1 MPCPPFKFPARTL
14 SPVMSQTLSEP
25 VLHNTPPPEPAPLR
39 RRSWSP
45 WFKGLVALLLLL
57 WLADVGISLLIRHTR
72 LQRRLTAKLETVFGR
87 SVEVGSYDFSLWGGP
102 TLQAHSVTFG
112 EDPRFGHE
120 YFLRA
125 DSLTVRLRWQSFFR
139 GHMELGAIA
148 LEHPSL
154 NLVRNSEGDWN
165 VAEWLPKSANAAPS
179 SSTAPAVRF
188 GRIDVTSGRINF
200 KRDDEKLPFALTD
213 VNGYIEPDRAGRW
226 TLNLEAV
233 PARAAV
239 LLQQAGT
246 IRVSGHVGGTS
257 SRLRPAVL
265 DLAWDEAS
273 LSDLLHLAHGYD
285 FGVRGD
291 LGLVVHA
298 ETEGSN
304 WVLQGRAELRRLH
317 RWDFAVRPD
326 NPAVNV
332 NAKMILYPL
341 ASGLDITEATIEAP
355 HSWARADAHFA
366 WPSPEEA
373 KIAPA
378 ILAVATPAQFEVTQ
392 SQLDLNDV
400 LAWIRAFRSN
410 VAPDIALRGSAS
422 VRAGFSAWPLR
433 LTSAAA
439 AIANV
444 NLTSPALRVP
454 AHLSQAQFR
463 YDHEMFTLQPATVSY
478 GAADGSFRIEAIA
491 GSGQREFPTYRLS
504 GSLAQVRDLVATAGA
519 LGWNISRGWDL
530 AGPVRCDLRWQGAHF
545 PWQTQPLGTI
555 EWGGEPAGASLLT
568 PFLNQPVKQI
578 RARAEL
584 KVGVRHIA
592 LTSADAF
599 GARWTGTF
607 DRYEARRDDRHA
619 DAQPAAEWQFALSTD
634 TLSAAD
640 LDRWLNPRWRQSF
653 LDRVLPFLNSSSPA
667 NAVPEN
673 LGAQGRINIEDFAL
687 TPVALH
693 HLQSDVK
700 IGGRHIEVSRAA
712 AQFFG
717 GTLEGSLDA
726 QLTATPAYRLNLDYS
741 RVDIAALTA
750 AFPTLAD
757 LFTGSATGEF
767 SLESSGAARA
777 DLVSSLEC
785 RGNARITD
793 AQLQNINLLD
803 SAREAQPRPGSSSF
817 PAATA
822 IFSCS
827 NEKIIF
833 ERLRLTGAAQDVA
846 ATGSV
851 DFSRNLNFQLR
862 VLPGAGASAP
872 AHPAPNAAQLF
883 NLTGPIR
890 SPKLQAVNPSA
901 SRATEQE
908 TTEQRN

>member
-1 MPCPPFKFPARTL
+1 
-14 SPVMSQTLSEP
+14 MSQTLREIE
-25 VLHNTPPPEPAPLR
+25 LHTTPFDAARPR
-39 RRSWSP
+39 RRAWSR
-45 WFKGLVALLLLL
+45 WAKSLIVLLIFL
-57 WLADVGISLLIRHTR
+57 WLADLGVSLLIRHTR
-72 LQRRLTAKLETVFGR
+72 LQRTLTARLESVFGR

-102 TLQAHSVTFG
+102 TLLAHSVTFG

-148 LEHPSL
+148 LESPSL
-154 NLVRNSEGDWN
+154 NLVRNREGDWN
-165 VAEWLPKSANAAPS
+165 VAEWLPKSVGGAPS
-179 SSTAPAVRF
+179 SSLPGPAVRF

-200 KRDDEKLPFALTD
+200 KRGDEKLPFALTD
-213 VNGYIEPDRAGRW
+213 VNGYMEPDRSGRW

-233 PARAAV
+233 PTRAAV

-265 DLAWDEAS
+265 DLAWDDAS

-298 ETEGSN
+298 ETEGDN
-304 WVLQGRAELRRLH
+304 WVLQSRAELRRLH
-317 RWDFAVRPD
+317 RWDFAARLD

-366 WPSPEEA
+366 WPSPAEPQFA
-373 KIAPA
+373 AQNVS
-378 ILAVATPAQFEVTQ
+378 VAASPAQFEITQ
-392 SQLDLNDV
+392 SQLDLGDV
-400 LAWIRAFRSN
+400 LAWIRAFHSN
-410 VAPDIALRGSAS
+410 VAPDVSLRGFAS
-422 VRAGFSAWPLR
+422 VRAGFSALPLH
-433 LTSAAA
+433 LTSGSG
-439 AIANV
+439 AIANAE
-444 NLTSPALRVP
+444 LASARLRVP
-454 AHLSQAQFR
+454 AHLIQALFH
-463 YDHEMFTLQPATVSY
+463 YDHEMFSLLPATISY
-478 GAADGSFRIEAIA
+478 GASEGAIHAEATA
-491 GSGQREFPTYRLS
+491 GASQREFPVYHLS
-504 GSLAQVRDLVATAGA
+504 GNLTQVRDLVATAGA

-530 AGPVRCDLRWQGAHF
+530 AGPVRCDLRWQGARF
-545 PWQTQPLGTI
+545 PWETQPIGTI

-578 RARAEL
+578 RARADL
-584 KVGVRHIA
+584 KPGLRHIA

-599 GARWTGTF
+599 GSRWTGTF
-607 DRYEARRDDRHA
+607 DRHDLATG
-619 DAQPAAEWQFALSTD
+619 WQFALSTD
-634 TLSAAD
+634 ALSVAD

-653 LDRVLPFLNSSSPA
+653 LDRMLPFLNSSSPA

-673 LGAQGRINIEDFAL
+673 LRAEGRITVEEFAL
-687 TPVALH
+687 APVALH
-693 HLQSDVK
+693 HLQSDVR
-700 IGGRHIEVSRAA
+700 IGGRHLEVSGAK

-726 QLTATPAYRLNLDYS
+726 QLTAAPSYRLNLDYS
-741 RVDIAALTA
+741 RVDLAALTA

-757 LFTGSATGEF
+757 LFAGSASGEF
-767 SLESSGAARA
+767 ALDSGGATRA

-793 AQLQNINLLD
+793 AKLQNINLLE
-803 SAREAQPRPGSSSF
+803 STREPESRPGTSSF
-817 PAATA
+817 PVATA
-822 IFSCS
+822 VFACG
-827 NEKIIF
+827 NGKIMF
-833 ERLRLTGAAQDVA
+833 QRLRFTGVAQDIA
-846 ATGSV
+846 ASGSV
-851 DFSRNLNFQLR
+851 DFSRNLNLQLR
-862 VLPGAGASAP
+862 VLPAAGAIGA
-872 AHPAPNAAQLF
+872 AHPAATAQLF
-883 NLTGPIR
+883 QLTGPI
-890 SPKLQAVNPSA
+890 SAPAFEPVNPSA
-901 SRATEQE
+901 SRAAEQE
-908 TTEQRN
+908 TK

>member
-1 MPCPPFKFPARTL
+1 
-14 SPVMSQTLSEP
+14 MSQTLSE
-25 VLHNTPPPEPAPLR
+25 LETHSTPLDAARPR
-39 RRSWSP
+39 RRAWSRWTK
-45 WFKGLVALLLLL
+45 WFVCLLILL
-57 WLADVGISLLIRHTR
+57 WLADLGVSLLIRHTR
-72 LQRRLTAKLETVFGR
+72 LQRRLTARLEAVFGR

-102 TLQAHSVTFG
+102 TLQAHSVIFG

-148 LEHPSL
+148 LESPSL

-165 VAEWLPKSANAAPS
+165 VAEWLPKSAGPASPS
-179 SSTAPAVRF
+179 VPGPAVRF
-188 GRIDVTSGRINF
+188 GRIDVASGRINF
-200 KRDDEKLPFALTD
+200 KRGDEKLPFALTN
-213 VNGYIEPDRAGRW
+213 VNGYMEPDRSGRW

-233 PARAAV
+233 PTRAAV

-265 DLAWDEAS
+265 DLAWSQAS

-298 ETEGSN
+298 ETQGDN
-304 WVLQGRAELRRLH
+304 WALQGRAELRRLH
-317 RWDFAVRPD
+317 RWDFAARTD

-355 HSWARADAHFA
+355 HSFARADAHFA
-366 WPSPEEA
+366 WPSAAEPQLEA
-373 KIAPA
+373 PSTS
-378 ILAVATPAQFEVTQ
+378 ATTSPAQFEITQ
-392 SQLDLNDV
+392 SQLDLSDV
-400 LAWIRAFRSN
+400 LAWIRAFHSD
-410 VAPDIALRGSAS
+410 VAADVSLRGSAS
-422 VRAGFSAWPLR
+422 VRAGFSALPLQ
-433 LTSAAA
+433 LTSAAG
-439 AIANV
+439 AIANAE
-444 NLTSPALRVP
+444 LASARLRVP
-454 AHLSQAQFR
+454 AHLSQTQFR
-463 YDHEMFTLQPATVSY
+463 YDHEMFSLLPATVSY
-478 GAADGSFRIEAIA
+478 GSSEGAVHVDAIA
-491 GSGQREFPTYRLS
+491 GVGQREFPVYHLS
-504 GSLAQVRDLVATAGA
+504 GNLTQVRDLVATAGA

-530 AGPVRCDLRWQGAHF
+530 AGPVRCDLRWQGARF
-545 PWQTQPLGTI
+545 PWETQPVGTV
-555 EWGGEPAGASLLT
+555 EWGGEPVGASLLT

-584 KVGVRHIA
+584 KPGLRHIA

-607 DRYEARRDDRHA
+607 DRHDLATG
-619 DAQPAAEWQFALSTD
+619 WQFALSTD
-634 TLSAAD
+634 ALSASD

-653 LDRVLPFLNSSSPA
+653 LDRMLPFLNSSSPA

-673 LGAQGRINIEDFAL
+673 LRAEGRINIEEFAL
-687 TPVALH
+687 APVMFH

-700 IGGRHIEVSRAA
+700 IGGRHIEASSAK

-717 GTLEGSLDA
+717 GVLEGSLDA

-741 RVDIAALTA
+741 RVDLAALTA

-757 LFTGSATGEF
+757 LFAGSASGEF
-767 SLESSGAARA
+767 TLDSGGGTRA

-785 RGNARITD
+785 RGNARIAD
-793 AQLQNINLLD
+793 ARLQNINLLE
-803 SAREAQPRPGSSSF
+803 SMREADARPGVSAF

-822 IFSCS
+822 VWACG
-827 NEKIIF
+827 NGKIIF
-833 ERLRLTGAAQDVA
+833 QRLRFTGGAQDIA
-846 ATGSV
+846 ASGSV
-851 DFSRNLNFQLR
+851 DFSRNLNLR
-862 VLPGAGASAP
+862 LRSVPAGGATGTARP
-872 AHPAPNAAQLF
+872 AAGAAQLF
-883 NLTGPIR
+883 DLTGPVH
-890 SPKLQAVNPSA
+890 SPNFQRVNSPARRDDEAA
-901 SRATEQE
+901 STEP
-908 TTEQRN
+908 RN

>member
-1 MPCPPFKFPARTL
+1 
-14 SPVMSQTLSEP
+14 MSQTVSEP
-25 VLHNTPPPEPAPLR
+25 VLQTPPRESAPPQ
-39 RRSWSP
+39 RRSWTRWP
-45 WFKGLVALLLLL
+45 RWIVLFLVFL
-57 WLADVGISLLIRHTR
+57 WLADLGVSLLIRHTR
-72 LQRRLTAKLETVFGR
+72 LRRRLTARLESVFGR
-87 SVEVGSYDFSLWGGP
+87 SVEVGRYNFSLWGGP
-102 TLQAHSVTFG
+102 TLVAQSVTFG

-125 DSLTVRLRWQSFFR
+125 DSLRVRLRWQSFFR
-139 GHMELGAIA
+139 GHMEWGAIS
-148 LEHPSL
+148 LESPRL
-154 NLVRNSEGDWN
+154 NLVRNAEGDWN
-165 VAEWLPKSANAAPS
+165 VAEWLPKSAASAPP

-213 VNGYIEPDRAGRW
+213 VNGYIEPDRSGRW

-265 DLAWDEAS
+265 DLAWDDAS

-298 ETEGSN
+298 ETEGDN
-304 WVLQGRAELRRLH
+304 WALQGRAELRRLH
-317 RWDFAVRPD
+317 RWDFAARPD

-366 WPSPEEA
+366 WPAAEETDFKPKSPVA
-373 KIAPA
+373 
-378 ILAVATPAQFEVTQ
+378 ATPAQFEITQ
-392 SQLDLNDV
+392 SQVNLSDV
-400 LAWIRAFRSN
+400 LTWIRAFRSN
-410 VAPDIALRGSAS
+410 VAADIALRGSAR

-433 LTSAAA
+433 LTSAAGA
-439 AIANV
+439 LANV
-444 NLTSPALRVP
+444 NLSGTALRIP

-463 YDHEMFTLQPATVSY
+463 YDHEMFTLLPATVSY
-478 GAADGSFRIEAIA
+478 GATDGAFHVETIA
-491 GSGQREFPTYRLS
+491 SPGQREFPVYLLS
-504 GSLAQVRDLVATAGA
+504 GNLAQVRDLVATAGA

-530 AGPVRCDLRWQGAHF
+530 GGPVRCDLRWQGARF
-545 PWQTQPLGTI
+545 PWQTQPVGTI
-555 EWGGEPAGASLLT
+555 EWGGEPTGASLLT
-568 PFLNQPVKQI
+568 PFLNQPVMQI

-584 KVGVRHIA
+584 KPGLRHIA
-592 LTSADAF
+592 LSSAEAF

-607 DRYEARRDDRHA
+607 DRRDDRH
-619 DAQPAAEWQFALSTD
+619 DDVAAWQFALSAD
-634 TLSAAD
+634 ALSLAD

-653 LDRVLPFLNSSSPA
+653 LDRMLPFLNSSSPA

-673 LGAQGRINIEDFAL
+673 LRAEGRINIEELAL
-687 TPVALH
+687 EPMALH
-693 HLQSDVK
+693 HLQGDVK
-700 IGGRHIEVSRAA
+700 MGGRHIEVSRAT
-712 AQFFG
+712 AQFFAG
-717 GTLEGSLDA
+717 ALEGSLDA
-726 QLTATPAYRLNLDYS
+726 QLTATPVYRLNLDYS
-741 RVDIAALTA
+741 GVDLAALTA
-750 AFPTLAD
+750 AFPALAD
-757 LFTGSATGEF
+757 LFAGSASGEF
-767 SLESSGAARA
+767 ALDAGGASRG

-793 AQLQNINLLD
+793 AKLQNISLLE
-803 SAREAQPRPGSSSF
+803 STRAAEPRPGESSF
-817 PAATA
+817 PAASA
-822 IFSCS
+822 VFSCGDG
-827 NEKIIF
+827 KIIF
-833 ERLRLTGAAQDVA
+833 QRIRFTGAAQDVA
-846 ATGSV
+846 ASGFV
-851 DFSRNLNFQLR
+851 DFSRNLNLQLR
-862 VLPGAGASAP
+862 VIPAAGASNTPRP
-872 AHPAPNAAQLF
+872 AANAAQLF

-890 SPKLQAVNPSA
+890 SPNIQPVNPA
-901 SRATEQE
+901 ARRAAEQE

>member
-1 MPCPPFKFPARTL
+1 
-14 SPVMSQTLSEP
+14 MSQTLSELE
-25 VLHNTPPPEPAPLR
+25 LHSTPLDAARPR
-39 RRSWSP
+39 RRAWSRWTK
-45 WFKGLVALLLLL
+45 WFVCLLILL
-57 WLADVGISLLIRHTR
+57 WLADLGVSLLIRHTR
-72 LQRRLTAKLETVFGR
+72 LQRRLTARLEAVFGR

-102 TLQAHSVTFG
+102 TLQAHSVIFG

-148 LEHPSL
+148 LESPSL

-165 VAEWLPKSANAAPS
+165 VAEWLPKSAGPASPS
-179 SSTAPAVRF
+179 VPGPAVRF
-188 GRIDVTSGRINF
+188 GRIDVASGRINF
-200 KRDDEKLPFALTD
+200 KRGDEKLPFALTN
-213 VNGYIEPDRAGRW
+213 VNGYMEPDRSGRW

-233 PARAAV
+233 PTRAAV

-265 DLAWDEAS
+265 DLAWSQAS

-298 ETEGSN
+298 ETQGDN
-304 WVLQGRAELRRLH
+304 WALQGRAELRRLH
-317 RWDFAVRPD
+317 RWDFAARTD

-355 HSWARADAHFA
+355 HSFARADAHFA
-366 WPSPEEA
+366 WPSAAEPQLEA
-373 KIAPA
+373 PSTS
-378 ILAVATPAQFEVTQ
+378 ATTSPAQFEITQ
-392 SQLDLNDV
+392 SQLDLSDV
-400 LAWIRAFRSN
+400 LAWIRAFHSD
-410 VAPDIALRGSAS
+410 VAADVSLRGSAS
-422 VRAGFSAWPLR
+422 VRAGFSAWPLQ
-433 LTSAAA
+433 LTSAAG
-439 AIANV
+439 AIANAE
-444 NLTSPALRVP
+444 LASARLRVP
-454 AHLSQAQFR
+454 AHLSQTQFR
-463 YDHEMFTLQPATVSY
+463 YDHEMFSLLPATVFY
-478 GAADGSFRIEAIA
+478 GSSEGAVHVDAIA
-491 GSGQREFPTYRLS
+491 GVGQREFPAYHLS
-504 GSLAQVRDLVATAGA
+504 GNLTQVRDLVATAGA

-530 AGPVRCDLRWQGAHF
+530 AGPVRCDLRWQGARF
-545 PWQTQPLGTI
+545 PWETQPVGTV
-555 EWGGEPAGASLLT
+555 EWGGEPGGASLLT

-584 KVGVRHIA
+584 KPGLRHIA

-607 DRYEARRDDRHA
+607 DRHDLATG
-619 DAQPAAEWQFALSTD
+619 WQFALSTD
-634 TLSAAD
+634 ALSASD

-653 LDRVLPFLNSSSPA
+653 LDRMLPFLNSSSPA

-673 LGAQGRINIEDFAL
+673 LRAEGRINIEEFAL
-687 TPVALH
+687 APVTLH

-700 IGGRHIEVSRAA
+700 IGGRHIEASSAK

-717 GTLEGSLDA
+717 GVLEGSLDA

-741 RVDIAALTA
+741 RVDLAALTA

-757 LFTGSATGEF
+757 LFAGSASGEF
-767 SLESSGAARA
+767 TLDSGGGTRA

-785 RGNARITD
+785 RGNARIAD
-793 AQLQNINLLD
+793 ARLQNINLLE
-803 SAREAQPRPGSSSF
+803 SMREADARPGVSAF

-822 IFSCS
+822 VWACG
-827 NEKIIF
+827 NGKIIF
-833 ERLRLTGAAQDVA
+833 QRLRFTGGAQDIA
-846 ATGSV
+846 ASGSV
-851 DFSRNLNFQLR
+851 DFSRNLNLR
-862 VLPGAGASAP
+862 LRSVPAGGATGTARP
-872 AHPAPNAAQLF
+872 AAGAAQLF
-883 NLTGPIR
+883 DLTGPVH
-890 SPKLQAVNPSA
+890 SPNFQRVNSPARRDDEAA
-901 SRATEQE
+901 STEP
-908 TTEQRN
+908 RN

>member
-1 MPCPPFKFPARTL
+1 MKLHSTPLDAAR
-14 SPVMSQTLSEP
+14 P
-25 VLHNTPPPEPAPLR
+25 R
-39 RRSWSP
+39 RRAWSRWTK
-45 WFKGLVALLLLL
+45 WFVCLLILL
-57 WLADVGISLLIRHTR
+57 WLADLGVSLLIRHTR
-72 LQRRLTAKLETVFGR
+72 LQRRLTARLEAVFGR
-87 SVEVGSYDFSLWGGP
+87 KVDVGGYDFSLWGGP
-102 TLQAHSVTFG
+102 TLQAHSVIFG

-148 LEHPSL
+148 LESPSL

-165 VAEWLPKSANAAPS
+165 VAEWLPKSAGPASPS
-179 SSTAPAVRF
+179 VPGPAVRF
-188 GRIDVTSGRINF
+188 GRIDVASGRINF
-200 KRDDEKLPFALTD
+200 KRGDEKLPFALTN
-213 VNGYIEPDRAGRW
+213 VNGYMEPDRSGRW

-233 PARAAV
+233 PTRAAV

-265 DLAWDEAS
+265 DLAWSQAS

-298 ETEGSN
+298 ETQGDN
-304 WVLQGRAELRRLH
+304 WALQGRAELRRLH
-317 RWDFAVRPD
+317 RWDFAARTD

-355 HSWARADAHFA
+355 HSFARADAHFA
-366 WPSPEEA
+366 WPSAAEPQLEA
-373 KIAPA
+373 PSTS
-378 ILAVATPAQFEVTQ
+378 ATTSPAQFEITQ
-392 SQLDLNDV
+392 SQLDLSDV
-400 LAWIRAFRSN
+400 LAWIRAFHSD
-410 VAPDIALRGSAS
+410 VAADVSLRGSAS
-422 VRAGFSAWPLR
+422 VRAGFSAWPLQ
-433 LTSAAA
+433 LTSAAG
-439 AIANV
+439 AIANAE
-444 NLTSPALRVP
+444 LASARLRVP
-454 AHLSQAQFR
+454 AHLSQTQFR
-463 YDHEMFTLQPATVSY
+463 YDHEMFSLLPATVSY
-478 GAADGSFRIEAIA
+478 GSSEGAVHVDAIA
-491 GSGQREFPTYRLS
+491 GVGQREFPVYHLS
-504 GSLAQVRDLVATAGA
+504 GNLTQVRDLVATAGA

-530 AGPVRCDLRWQGAHF
+530 AGPVRCDLRWQGARF
-545 PWQTQPLGTI
+545 PWETQPVGTV
-555 EWGGEPAGASLLT
+555 EWGGEPGGASLLT

-584 KVGVRHIA
+584 KPGLRHIA

-607 DRYEARRDDRHA
+607 DRHDLATG
-619 DAQPAAEWQFALSTD
+619 WQFALSTD
-634 TLSAAD
+634 ALSASD

-653 LDRVLPFLNSSSPA
+653 LDRMLPFLNSSSPA

-673 LGAQGRINIEDFAL
+673 LRAEGRINIEEFAL
-687 TPVALH
+687 APVTLH

-700 IGGRHIEVSRAA
+700 IGGRHIEASSAK

-717 GTLEGSLDA
+717 GVLEGSLDA

-741 RVDIAALTA
+741 RVDLAALTA

-757 LFTGSATGEF
+757 LFAGSASGEF
-767 SLESSGAARA
+767 TLDSGGGTRA

-785 RGNARITD
+785 RGNARIAD
-793 AQLQNINLLD
+793 ARLQNINLLE
-803 SAREAQPRPGSSSF
+803 SMREADARPGVSAF

-822 IFSCS
+822 VWACG
-827 NEKIIF
+827 NGKIIF
-833 ERLRLTGAAQDVA
+833 QRLRFTGGAQDIA
-846 ATGSV
+846 ASGSV
-851 DFSRNLNFQLR
+851 DFSRNLNLR
-862 VLPGAGASAP
+862 LRSVPAGGATGTARP
-872 AHPAPNAAQLF
+872 AAGAAQLF
-883 NLTGPIR
+883 DLTGPVH
-890 SPKLQAVNPSA
+890 SPNFQRVNSPARRDDEAA
-901 SRATEQE
+901 STEP
-908 TTEQRN
+908 RN

>member
-1 MPCPPFKFPARTL
+1 
-14 SPVMSQTLSEP
+14 MSQTLSEFE
-25 VLHNTPPPEPAPLR
+25 LHTAPLDAALSR
-39 RRSWSP
+39 RRAWSRWAK
-45 WFKGLVALLLLL
+45 WFVALLIFL
-57 WLADVGISLLIRHTR
+57 WLADLGVSLLIRHTR
-72 LQRRLTAKLETVFGR
+72 LQRRLTARLETVFGR

-102 TLQAHSVTFG
+102 TLEAHPVTFG

-139 GHMELGAIA
+139 GHLELGAIA
-148 LEHPSL
+148 LDGPSL
-154 NLVRNSEGDWN
+154 NLVRNAEGDWN
-165 VAEWLPKSANAAPS
+165 VAEWLPKSIGSAAPS
-179 SSTAPAVRF
+179 SPAPAVRF

-200 KRDDEKLPFALTD
+200 KRGDEKLPFALTN
-213 VNGYIEPDRAGRW
+213 VNGYMEPDRSGRW

-298 ETEGSN
+298 ETQGNN
-304 WVLQGRAELRRLH
+304 WALRGRAELRRLH
-317 RWDFAVRPD
+317 RWDFAARPD

-366 WPSPEEA
+366 WPSPAEPQFA
-373 KIAPA
+373 AQNVS
-378 ILAVATPAQFEVTQ
+378 VAASPAQFEITQ
-392 SQLDLNDV
+392 SQLDLGDV
-400 LAWIRAFRSN
+400 LAWIRAFHSN
-410 VAPDIALRGSAS
+410 VAPDVSLRGFAS
-422 VRAGFSAWPLR
+422 VRAGFSALPLH
-433 LTSAAA
+433 LTSGSG
-439 AIANV
+439 AIANAE
-444 NLTSPALRVP
+444 LASARLRVP
-454 AHLSQAQFR
+454 AHLIQALFH
-463 YDHEMFTLQPATVSY
+463 YDHEMFSLLPATISY
-478 GAADGSFRIEAIA
+478 GASEGAIHAEATA
-491 GSGQREFPTYRLS
+491 GASQREFPVYHLS
-504 GSLAQVRDLVATAGA
+504 GNLTQVRDLVATAGA

-530 AGPVRCDLRWQGAHF
+530 AGPVRCDLRWQGARF
-545 PWQTQPLGTI
+545 PWETQPVGSI

-584 KVGVRHIA
+584 KPGLRHIA

-607 DRYEARRDDRHA
+607 DRHELATG
-619 DAQPAAEWQFALSTD
+619 WQFALSTD
-634 TLSAAD
+634 ALSAAD

-653 LDRVLPFLNSSSPA
+653 LDRMLPFLNSSSPA

-673 LGAQGRINIEDFAL
+673 LRAEGRINIEEFAL
-687 TPVALH
+687 APVALH
-693 HLQSDVK
+693 HLQSEVK
-700 IGGRHIEVSRAA
+700 IGGRHIEVSSARAE
-712 AQFFG
+712 FFG
-717 GTLEGSLDA
+717 GALEGSLDA
-726 QLTATPAYRLNLDYS
+726 RLTAAPAYRLNLDYS
-741 RVDIAALTA
+741 RVDLAALTA

-757 LFTGSATGEF
+757 LFAGLASGEF
-767 SLESSGAARA
+767 ALDSGGSTRA

-793 AQLQNINLLD
+793 AKLQNINLLESMSEAGPHPGV
-803 SAREAQPRPGSSSF
+803 SAF

-822 IFSCS
+822 AFACG
-827 NEKIIF
+827 NGKIIF
-833 ERLRLTGAAQDVA
+833 QRLRFTGAAQDVA
-846 ATGSV
+846 ASGSV
-851 DFSRNLNFQLR
+851 DFSRNLNLQVR
-862 VLPGAGASAP
+862 VLPTAGAIGTSRPFA
-872 AHPAPNAAQLF
+872 AAAQLF
-883 NLTGPIR
+883 GLTGSIR
-890 SPKLQAVNPSA
+890 SPNLQPVNPSA
-901 SRATEQE
+901 PRSDEQASTEPQ
-908 TTEQRN
+908 N